1 MAWWSGSRRVRAF
14 AAQALFAACIAPVP
28 AAAFDAKRADD
39 STVRV
44 IGAIARAGTERF
56 EAMFCCSTGT
66 GFVIDD
72 EHIATNNHVIDLD
85 EQLRKAGSGRVV
97 YIVRTA
103 GSSKNVPAQLIWR
116 SKELDLAVL
125 KVPQLNKVPLIL
137 ANGAMMDYPYKGQRV
152 FAIGYPG
159 VSDQAL
165 DTEEARSHSTVTQG
179 VVGKTVRA
187 PVGGKVRPVIQHDA
201 SINPG
206 NSGGPLFDNCG
217 VVVGVNTFV
226 AVSRLQIMKDDQGR
240 DIAAGATSA
249 GIFLSP
255 HSGNLVEAA
264 KGVPELRRLNLR
276 TTTATCTEEEGGA
289 PAWLLGVI
297 GAFALMTI
305 GAFAYTLTRRR
316 EVVRVVESY
325 SAWVRRKGTVPGAP
339 RTGIPGKPSPVTAEK
354 TAIPPPRGR
363 MDAPTGPSASVSA
376 QGDITLSGF
385 DTEGNTLRLTITRAD
400 FEKAMGGS
408 EKGVILGRSSSLAD
422 KVLGDGSISRRHCK
436 LSQHEDG
443 SLTIED
449 LNSAYGT
456 KVGDQALTPFTPV
469 AIHPG
474 DKVTLGAIT
483 FDIAEKT

>member
-1 MAWWSGSRRVRAF
+1 MRLLRTAAKLVRVAVL
-14 AAQALFAACIAPVP
+14 AGIGALQCLGP

-44 IGAIARAGTERF
+44 IGAIARANTDRL

-72 EHIATNNHVIDLD
+72 DHIATNNHVIDLD
-85 EQLRKAGSGRVV
+85 EQLRKAGTGRVV

-103 GSSKNVPAQLIWR
+103 GSTKNMPAQLVWR

-137 ANGAMMDYPYKGQRV
+137 ASASMMDYPLKGQRV

-179 VVGKTVRA
+179 IVGKTVRA

-226 AVSRLQIMKDDQGR
+226 AVSRLQVMKDDQGR
-240 DIAAGATSA
+240 DIATGATSA

-255 HSGNLVEAA
+255 HSGNLIEVA
-264 KGVPELRRLNLR
+264 KSVPELRRLNLR
-276 TTTATCTEEEGGA
+276 STTSTCVEEEGGV
-289 PAWLLGVI
+289 PAWLLATITV
-297 GAFALMTI
+297 FALMTI
-305 GAFAYTLTRRR
+305 AAFAYTLTRRR

-325 SAWVRRKGTVPGAP
+325 SAWVRRKGTVPGAT
-339 RTGIPGKPSPVTAEK
+339 RTGIPAKPAPAER
-354 TAIPPPRGR
+354 TAIPPARGR
-363 MDAPTGPSASVSA
+363 MDAPTGEKAPAA
-376 QGDITLSGF
+376 ATGDITLSGF
-385 DTEGNTLRLTITRAD
+385 DTQGNTLRVTIARAD
-400 FEKAMGGS
+400 FEKAMGGA

-422 KVLGDGSISRRHCK
+422 KVLSDSSISRRHCK
-436 LSQHEDG
+436 IARAPDG
-443 SLTIED
+443 GMTIED

-456 KVGDQALTPFTPV
+456 KIGDQALAPFAP
-469 AIHPG
+469 APLRPG
-474 DKVTLGAIT
+474 DRVTLGAIS
-483 FDIAEKT
+483 FDVAEQT